1 MTWAWTRTIAGWG
14 TGARRKAL
22 EDALPLLVCVG
33 NFLEDCFGSHSI
45 ENLLAQ
51 VEIAGSGS
59 SDYSGSTC
67 FDAYTQVKSYSLLF

>member
-33 NFLEDCFGSHSI
+33 NFLEDCFGSNTFGRIPLHSW
-45 ENLLAQ
+45 L
-51 VEIAGSGS
+51 VF
-59 SDYSGSTC
+59 T
-67 FDAYTQVKSYSLLF
+67 V